1 MNIPTFKSQAHYDGE
16 AGPIH
21 GGEDG
26 PGSDF
31 VFTVPEGTD
40 IVAASVG
47 FEIYLF
53 IKYLI

>member
-47 FEIYLF
+47 F
-53 IKYLI
+53 